1 MDQACD
7 TTLLPNDEEI
17 ERKTMVAAYA
27 AQIALLDGCGE
38 AVSGGYAGTKSGQQQ
53 VLPGQLGAIAATF
66 SKLRASGV
74 QASGDEGNA
83 SVAVGA
89 DVYVIV

>member
-1 MDQACD
+1 M
-7 TTLLPNDEEI
+7 TT
-17 ERKTMVAAYA
+17 VATYA

-38 AVSGGYAGTKSGQQQ
+38 AVSGGYAGTKSGQQH
-53 VLPGQLGAIAATF
+53 VLPGQFGAIAVTS

-74 QASGDEGNA
+74 HAIGDEGNA